1 MVRKSKIKKT
11 VQTEEEESVTAASTL
26 IEEMDEIGDTKNQ
39 CHLCDDDTWYED
51 ADLQKH
57 IAVHITEINSVA

>member
-1 MVRKSKIKKT
+1 MVRKSKKKI
-11 VQTEEEESVTAASTL
+11 VQTEEESVTAASTL

-57 IAVHITEINSVA
+57 IAVHITEINSVI

>member
-1 MVRKSKIKKT
+1 MVRKSKIKKIMNK
-11 VQTEEEESVTAASTL
+11 EEEESVTAASTL
-26 IEEMDEIGDTKNQ
+26 IEEDGGDTKNQ

>member
-1 MVRKSKIKKT
+1 MVRKSKKMKSA
-11 VQTEEEESVTAASTL
+11 VLDQEEEPIRASTL
-26 IEEMDEIGDTKNQ
+26 IEEMDEIGDIKNQ

>member
-1 MVRKSKIKKT
+1 MVRKSKIKKI
-11 VQTEEEESVTAASTL
+11 VQTEEEPIRASTL
-26 IEEMDEIGDTKNQ
+26 IEEDGGDIKNQ

>member
-1 MVRKSKIKKT
+1 MVRKSKKKIMNK
-11 VQTEEEESVTAASTL
+11 EEESVTAASTL

-57 IAVHITEINSVA
+57 LAVHITEINSVI

>member
-11 VQTEEEESVTAASTL
+11 VQTEEESVTAASTL

-57 IAVHITEINSVA
+57 LAVHITEINSVI

>member
-1 MVRKSKIKKT
+1 MVRKSKKKI
-11 VQTEEEESVTAASTL
+11 VQTEEESVTAASTL

-57 IAVHITEINSVA
+57 ISNHITEINSVA

>member
-1 MVRKSKIKKT
+1 MIRKSKKMKPAT
-11 VQTEEEESVTAASTL
+11 VLEEPTAAIVDNMKIDMGL
-26 IEEMDEIGDTKNQ
+26 DIKNQ

-57 IAVHITEINSVA
+57 ISNHITEINSVA

>member
-1 MVRKSKIKKT
+1 MVRKSKKKT
-11 VQTEEEESVTAASTL
+11 VQTEEESVTAASTL

-57 IAVHITEINSVA
+57 LAVHITEINSVI